1 MTLQHM
7 GRSSIASLVRRHVAL
22 AHRLADA
29 VDAAP
34 DLERVTPVELSVV
47 CFRYVP
53 PGRMGDAAW
62 LDALNKALVER
73 IQAEGRAFLTGTVLR
88 GRFHAPRLRAP
99 LRDDR
104 DGRGRPGRRRAGDGR
119 PPRRR
124 LIPGPVGARSTQGRW
139 EDRLGAAAPAPA
151 PRRRC
156 WRTSGG

>member
-7 GRSSIASLVRRHVAL
+7 GRRAVSSLVRRHVAL

-88 GRFHAPRLRAP
+88 GRFALRACV
-99 LRDDR
+99 LHYGTTETDVDALVDVVRET
-104 DGRGRPGRRRAGDGR
+104 
-119 PPRRR
+119 
-124 LIPGPVGARSTQGRW
+124 GAR
-139 EDRLGAAAPAPA
+139 LLAA
-151 PRRRC
+151 
-156 WRTSGG
+156 